1 MESMLI
7 DQVFMRNRVRK
18 IHGSFRQSDWPDE
31 AGAQSDKNQLKS
43 GQL

>member
-7 DQVFMRNRVRK
+7 NQVFMRNHLRK
-18 IHGSFRQSDWPDE
+18 THGSFRQSGWPNE
-31 AGAQSDKNQLKS
+31 AGAQSDKDQLKS